1 MERKIFK
8 SLVFICREDSGR
20 WGILLFPDRPRV
32 CRLMKTCNR
41 KYPRSS
47 GMVWDE
53 SGEPGAFLFS
63 RRDPDFCN
71 GRRSFPT
78 NENFNLY
85 GQGRRRWISLIT
97 NPLNCWAPV
106 PQSHI
111 NMAPLGQTSSDYP
124 IYRQI
129 LERSAKSKIPDSLGL
144 SLHMKT
150 RLYDQGRIALRLQSS
165 RDKIIN
171 SLRSRPLFSW
181 QARSFFQ
188 ILKERKNAR
197 VDKSRIIWFKNM
209 NSFLYIV
216 QFVKNWGGGKSAVK
230 VTQVWRNLCHCIF
243 WMY

>member
-1 MERKIFK
+1 
-8 SLVFICREDSGR
+8 
-20 WGILLFPDRPRV
+20 
-32 CRLMKTCNR
+32 
-41 KYPRSS
+41 
-47 GMVWDE
+47 MVWDE
-53 SGEPGAFLFS
+53 SGESAAFLFS

-78 NENFNLY
+78 KENSNLY

-111 NMAPLGQTSSDYP
+111 NMASLGQTSSDYP

-171 SLRSRPLFSW
+171 SFRSRPLF
-181 QARSFFQ
+181 QLAGAFVFPDTKRK
-188 ILKERKNAR
+188 KESTRG
-197 VDKSRIIWFKNM
+197 
-209 NSFLYIV
+209 
-216 QFVKNWGGGKSAVK
+216 QVKD
-230 VTQVWRNLCHCIF
+230 QLI
-243 WMY
+243 

>member
-8 SLVFICREDSGR
+8 SLVFISRENSGR
-20 WGILLFPDRPRV
+20 WGILLFPDRPRF

-53 SGEPGAFLFS
+53 SGESGAFLFS

-78 NENFNLY
+78 NENSNLY
-85 GQGRRRWISLIT
+85 RQGRRRWISLIT

-197 VDKSRIIWFKNM
+197 VDKSRII
-209 NSFLYIV
+209 
-216 QFVKNWGGGKSAVK
+216 
-230 VTQVWRNLCHCIF
+230 
-243 WMY
+243 

>member
-1 MERKIFK
+1 
-8 SLVFICREDSGR
+8 
-20 WGILLFPDRPRV
+20 
-32 CRLMKTCNR
+32 
-41 KYPRSS
+41 
-47 GMVWDE
+47 MVWDE

-209 NSFLYIV
+209 NSFLYIA
-216 QFVKNWGGGKSAVK
+216 QFVKNWTGEKSAVK